1 MLIKQLSVFLENEP
15 GRLLA
20 VTEKL
25 AENDIDICAL
35 SLADTSNFGILRMI
49 VNKPDEAVAILKE
62 TGVIVRLTD
71 VAVVGMDDVPGGTVK
86 ILKTIS
92 EAGLSIE
99 YLYASVGRG
108 SGKAFMVMRM
118 DDMEKARFVLEN
130 SDFIRLNPADIY
142 RL

>member
-1 MLIKQLSVFLENEP
+1 MIVNQLSVFLENEP

-71 VAVVGMDDVPGGTVK
+71 VAVVGMDDVPGGMLGALRLLSEK
-86 ILKTIS
+86 GIS
-92 EAGLSIE
+92 VE
-99 YLYASVGRG
+99 YMYASVGKK
-108 SGKAFMVMRM
+108 SGQAFMILQT
-118 DDMEKARFVLEN
+118 DKINEADALFSEN
-130 SDFIRLNPADIY
+130 GFGSIDLANICG
-142 RL
+142 